1 MPPRFAL
8 LPWDTQFFG
17 YKIGSLTPKDLSET
31 ALASIISEAE
41 HDGVV
46 LVYIYVDPRDT
57 LSVRSAAQ
65 AGAVFVGEQIRYIRS
80 VPVKPGPH
88 GFDHVRSYKRSSVN
102 ERLLSLALQSGI
114 YSRFRRDVHFRR
126 GEFERLYSVWIEKSV
141 TREIA
146 EDVLVYE
153 EDGQELGLAT
163 LGIKDEAGDIGLFA
177 VDEQARRRSIGK
189 MLMEG
194 VYRSCRELNLGMV
207 RVVTQRENRSACR
220 FYEGCGFS
228 EESTVYIYH
237 LWLSSRSR
245 NADSLQ

>member
-1 MPPRFAL
+1 MPHRFAL

-17 YKIGSLTPKDLSET
+17 YKIGSLTPKDLGET
-31 ALASIISEAE
+31 ALASVISEAE
-41 HDGVV
+41 NDGVV

-57 LSVRSAAQ
+57 LSVQSVEK
-65 AGAVFVGEQIRYIRS
+65 AGAGFVGEQIRYIRS
-80 VPVKPGPH
+80 VPVEPGPQA
-88 GFDHVRSYKRSSVN
+88 FDQVRSYKLSSVN

-114 YSRFRRDVHFRR
+114 YSRFRRDVNFKG

-153 EDGQELGLAT
+153 ENGQELGIAT
-163 LGIKDEAGDIGLFA
+163 LGIKDEVGDIGLFA
-177 VDEQARRRSIGK
+177 IDAQARRRSMGK

-194 VYRSCRELNLGMV
+194 VYRSCRELKLGFV

-220 FYEGCGFS
+220 FYEACGFS
-228 EESTVYIYH
+228 EESTSYIYH
-237 LWLSSRSR
+237 LWLSRRSR